1 MAAENVSRSRYA
13 WLVMIGCF
21 FLQTAC
27 LGGVMNSAGIF
38 WVPVCTELG
47 IDRGAL
53 GLYLTFYF
61 VTTTF
66 AYPLVAKFVPRWNF
80 RVFLST
86 CVAIICLTQA
96 AMGFFTAVWMWYIA
110 GVVLGLAGALTF
122 VVASTVLIENWFE
135 EKRGIALG
143 ISMCGSGIGGMIFPI
158 LGQYFIATMGWRM
171 SYILTAIIIA
181 VMALPFTIF
190 VLHLHPEDIGL
201 KPYGAGSAST
211 QGDDDSIAH
220 GMPVKKAVVTLAFI
234 CIFFY
239 GGIEALFSGYNNHLP
254 GFMES
259 LGYDAAFGATI
270 LALAQFG
277 YMVATLVMGWVTD
290 KFGVAVSTYL
300 TLALTA
306 ASLAMFCLFH
316 DSVSLMLAAFIFG
329 MNSVVITI
337 SVPTLV
343 SEIFGK
349 KHFAEMLSYTRMSGI
364 IGSVGAA
371 AIGACYDMTGSFI
384 PAFGA
389 GIVILAICAL
399 LVALAL
405 GQRKKIR
412 AQWE

>member
-1 MAAENVSRSRYA
+1 
-13 WLVMIGCF
+13 
-21 FLQTAC
+21 
-27 LGGVMNSAGIF
+27 
-38 WVPVCTELG
+38 
-47 IDRGAL
+47 
-53 GLYLTFYF
+53 
-61 VTTTF
+61 
-66 AYPLVAKFVPRWNF
+66 
-80 RVFLST
+80 
-86 CVAIICLTQA
+86 
-96 AMGFFTAVWMWYIA
+96 
-110 GVVLGLAGALTF
+110 
-122 VVASTVLIENWFE
+122 
-135 EKRGIALG
+135 
-143 ISMCGSGIGGMIFPI
+143 
-158 LGQYFIATMGWRM
+158 
-171 SYILTAIIIA
+171 
-181 VMALPFTIF
+181 
-190 VLHLHPEDIGL
+190 
-201 KPYGAGSAST
+201 
-211 QGDDDSIAH
+211 
-220 GMPVKKAVVTLAFI
+220 MPVKKAVVTLAFI

-399 LVALAL
+399 LVAIAL